1 MNRPKA
7 LAELLRLSAL
17 PTAMADIFAGYLFR
31 HDGLAPHG
39 TFVALLA
46 ASSLIYLG
54 GMVLNDVCD
63 IEQDRRERPGRPI
76 PSGRIALPSARL
88 LAMMLLGAGMVLASL
103 ASRTSAVMAAVLV
116 ACVIAYD
123 VRFKATPLGPLLM
136 GACRGL
142 NILLGMSTALPFV
155 HGPSIHVALAMT
167 AYVIGITWFGR
178 REAATSTRR
187 QLAAASA
194 LMVVAIAATVG
205 LLLWPGPTVAYRY
218 FILFPFLLLPWLS
231 TVTYR
236 AVENPQPALV
246 QRGVRSA
253 LMGIVVLDAGV
264 VCAARGPIWA
274 FVVLALLIP
283 NRLLSRRLSPT

>member
-31 HDGLAPHG
+31 HDDLAPHA

-46 ASSLIYLG
+46 ASSMIYLG

-88 LAMMLLGAGMVLASL
+88 LAMTLLGTGLVIASIV
-103 ASRTSAVMAAVLV
+103 SQTSAMLAAVLV
-116 ACVIAYD
+116 ACVVAYD
-123 VRFKATPLGPLLM
+123 ARFKATPFGPLLM

-142 NILLGMSTALPFV
+142 NVLLGMSTASPIM
-155 HGPSIHVALAMT
+155 HGPSIHFALAMT

-178 REAATSTRR
+178 REATISTRG

-194 LMVVAIAATVG
+194 LMDMAIASMVG
-205 LLLWPGPTVAYRY
+205 LLLWPDPAVQYQY
-218 FILFPFLLLPWLS
+218 FVLFPFLLLPWLS

-264 VCAARGPIWA
+264 VCAARGPVWA
-274 FVVLALLIP
+274 FAVLALLIP
-283 NRLLSRRLSPT
+283 YRLLGRLLSPT